1 MQSLPNL
8 QGIAQG
14 VQAGATLA
22 TGFAGFRAGQAN
34 AAIAN
39 QNAQMALADGAT
51 QAIDAK
57 SRYRAAIGEQLA
69 AQGAS
74 GFAMGT
80 GSMLDA
86 LQESRVNQAYA
97 MMQISRGAQARA
109 NAYRSQASAAQSG
122 GMMSLIG
129 GALKATS
136 GLINQTVDYAN
147 ANARMGVGP
156 GTPAGA
162 MQPAPEA
169 IYTDISGMNWSN

>member
-8 QGIAQG
+8 QGLAQG

-22 TGFAGFRAGQAN
+22 TGFAGFAAGNAN
-34 AAIAN
+34 AGIARA
-39 QNAQMALADGAT
+39 NAQMALADGAA
-51 QAIDAK
+51 QAVDAK
-57 SRYRAAIGEQLA
+57 SRYRAAMGEQLA

-109 NAYRSQASAAQSG
+109 AGYQAQASAAKQSG
-122 GMMSLIG
+122 IMSLIG

-136 GLINQTVDYAN
+136 GLINQKIDYAN
-147 ANARMGVGP
+147 ANAKWGVNP
-156 GTPAGA
+156 SAAAGA
-162 MQPAPEA
+162 LQPAAEPV
-169 IYTDISGMNWSN
+169 YTDFSGMNWSN